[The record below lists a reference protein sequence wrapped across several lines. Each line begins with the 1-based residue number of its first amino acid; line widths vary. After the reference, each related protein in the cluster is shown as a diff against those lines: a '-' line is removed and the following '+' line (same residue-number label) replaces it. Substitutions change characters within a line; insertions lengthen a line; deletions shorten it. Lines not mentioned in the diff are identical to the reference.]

1 MIFIPQPT
9 VSMYFIILPPP
20 FCAPMYIF
28 QCWVNITFFPQQ
40 RYPFFCKYVH
50 IIALAVLYKKGS
62 LKKKNC
68 LKTCFWNNYLHFSI
82 FLFMCYILVDFF
94 GKLLIVQG
102 RVNHTS
108 PGLKLAWFYA
118 LDCHNLSPPSSHKM
132 DEWRD
137 TIK

>member
-1 MIFIPQPT
+1 MIFIPT
-9 VSMYFIILPPP
+9 VSMYFTATVLCSTVYFSMLSKYYLFPPAEGP
-20 FCAPMYIF
+20 HSFVNMYI
-28 QCWVNITFFPQQ
+28 CIRPRSTV
-40 RYPFFCKYVH
+40 
-50 IIALAVLYKKGS
+50 KKR
-62 LKKKNC
+62 LFKKKII

-102 RVNHTS
+102 RVDHTS